1 MRKVY
6 KFIFTGVMMTLAVT
20 AFGQGVGVVQTAAPP
35 TIDGDVSDAA
45 WSAASDMNIG
55 NVSSGMMDAAFD
67 ASFKLLWDADFLYI
81 AVSVDDDTLK
91 NTNRPSAFA
100 QDQNDFIDVYIDMDR
115 RYPYTH
121 TNPNQGPAN
130 GSWWNLYDVNDFQ
143 IQLLR
148 DSAFLNIGTQF
159 PGQTIDSAASGIII
173 GQAEVTDGW
182 TYEIAIPFDSLV
194 AGGFDAVHNAR
205 LGFEIMVG
213 DADGDTVRDG
223 RVAWNMAE
231 GVDLAWQD
239 PKLWG
244 LIVLDDGSGVSLPAE
259 NPAVELATSPP
270 TIDGMADAMWT
281 DVPFREIRNTSSGTM
296 DHSFAADF
304 KALWDASNLYL
315 LVDIKDDTLK
325 NTNRPSAFA
334 QDQNDFVDIYI
345 DMDRLFPYKTNQE
358 NGSWWNTYDLNDYQI
373 QLLRDSAFLNIGGQN
388 PAQTVDSAASG
399 IVFGQTEKGDGSG
412 WMLEVQI
419 PFANMDAN
427 FVAEHNARVGFE
439 IMVGDADGDTVR
451 DGRVAWNMPAG
462 VDMAWGDP
470 TEWGILIFSD
480 GSAISAP
487 AETPE
492 IMETATAPV
501 IDGTIDA
508 LWGSVDFREIRNT
521 TSGDMDDTF
530 AADFKAVWDATNLYL
545 LVEVQDDILRN
556 NNRPSQFAQDQ
567 NDFIDIYLDTDMKF
581 PYTSTQ
587 DNGSW
592 WNYYDT
598 TDFQIQFLRDSAFLN
613 IGTQNSANDV
623 DSAASGITF
632 AQSEVTGGWL
642 LEVSIPWANMDPNM
656 VPAHDVPI
664 GLEVMVGDADLD
676 TVRNGR
682 NAWFMTEDLAWQQP
696 LLWGTCIL
704 SDGSEITTKV
714 LSLENDLL
722 STSIGMIDGNNIIE
736 IPKSTT
742 AAALVGGVTVSA
754 GATATVHDASGPV
767 ADPDNTTIMEG
778 MILKIVSEKGL
789 WNDVGLVLEAVP
801 SGLFEDFNDPAMV
814 DSSIWF
820 SNWDTLDDGVTP
832 VFDISIDTTLVYD
845 MQQKAFYSG
854 ITWQVG
860 MLNLQ
865 DNPRVSL
872 KIKIEDA
879 TYDDGSGPA
888 AADSLPVQ
896 ISAFC
901 PDPDGGDD
909 IRAGNMTIWVPAT
922 AADQGTF
929 EMYYY
934 DLTKGDAWNSDGDTS
949 YMLMDTVTWM
959 LFETVSWPGTY
970 DATISIDDVGIGDE
984 AMKAPLPKRTGF
996 EETFDGE
1003 IDMDIWDANHKEKG
1017 DGSRVFTVSA
1027 DNGTLK
1033 VEMDQD
1039 HFADG
1044 EMFVFTKEEW
1054 LLDVSDPANQVAS
1067 MKIKAEDATYD
1078 DGTGPV
1084 AIPTL
1089 PFQVSL
1095 FADIDDPDT
1104 EGEDRTR
1111 VAAISYDI
1119 PVAATGE
1126 SEFTEYFF
1134 DFAPLIAAASAH
1146 KQEQAANIWA
1156 ILCETVRWPGTHIA
1170 TYWLDDVRLGDKVV
1184 PYVPSDDASIHSTT
1198 YGVLG
1203 TDSVTGVDP
1212 EISVTVFLI
1221 GLTVHDSATVVML
1234 ESSGGAEVGNPN
1246 RTNVAT
1252 GMVVEVTAEDGTTRE
1267 YAIATG
1273 PTSIHTINAESI
1285 AVYPNPASEVLHINN
1300 VAVFD
1305 RIEVANITGQI
1316 VDILD
1321 VTANELLLDIS
1332 KYDAGIYFLSLE
1344 SGKYGTVVKK
1354 FVKR

>member
-6 KFIFTGVMMTLAVT
+6 KFLFLGVLLTLAVT

-45 WSAASDMNIG
+45 WAAASDLNIG

-67 ASFKLLWDADFLYI
+67 ANFKLLWDADNLYI
-81 AVSVDDDTLK
+81 AISVDDDTLK
-91 NTNRPSAFA
+91 NTNKPSGFA

-115 RYPYTH
+115 RYPYEQ
-121 TNPNQGPAN
+121 NRDN

-148 DSAFLNIGTQF
+148 DSAFLNIGGQF
-159 PGQTIDSAASGIII
+159 PGQTIDSAASGITF
-173 GQAEVTDGW
+173 GHAEVMDGY
-182 TYEIAIPFDSLV
+182 TFEIAIPFDNLI
-194 AGGFDAVHNAR
+194 ADGFDAVHNAR

-213 DADGDTVRDG
+213 DADGDTLRDG
-223 RVAWNMAE
+223 RVAWNMAA
-231 GVDLAWQD
+231 GTDLAWQN
-239 PKLWG
+239 PELWG
-244 LIVLDDGSGVSLPAE
+244 LIVLDDGSGVSLPAA
-259 NPAVELATSPP
+259 NPAVEFAASPP

-281 DVPFREIRNTSSGTM
+281 DVPFREIRNTSSGKM
-296 DHSFAADF
+296 DISFAADF
-304 KALWDASNLYL
+304 KVLWDADNLYL
-315 LVDIKDDTLK
+315 LVDIKDDTLRNDNK
-325 NTNRPSAFA
+325 PSAFA
-334 QDQNDFVDIYI
+334 QDQNDFVDLYI
-345 DMDRLFPYKTNQE
+345 DMDRLFPYKENKD
-358 NGSWWNTYDLNDYQI
+358 NGSWWNTYDLNDYQV
-373 QLLRDSAFLNIGGQN
+373 QLLRDADFLNIGGQN
-388 PAQTVDSAASG
+388 GAQTVDSAASG
-399 IVFGQTEKGDGSG
+399 IVYGQMEKADGSG
-412 WMLEVQI
+412 WMLEVQV
-419 PFANMDAN
+419 PFANLDAN
-427 FVAEHNARVGFE
+427 FMAMHNARLGFE
-439 IMVGDADGDTVR
+439 IMVGDADGDTLR

-470 TEWGILIFSD
+470 TEWGVLIFSD

-521 TSGDMDDTF
+521 TSGDMDETF
-530 AADFKAVWDATNLYL
+530 AAEFKAVWDATNLYL
-545 LVEVQDDILRN
+545 LVEVQDDVLKN
-556 NNRPSQFAQDQ
+556 DNKPSGFAQDQ

-581 PYTSTQ
+581 PHKTTQ
-587 DNGSW
+587 SNGSW

-613 IGTQNSANDV
+613 IGGQNSKNDV

-656 VPAHDVPI
+656 VPAHDLPI

-676 TVRNGR
+676 TLRNGR
-682 NAWFMTEDLAWQQP
+682 NAWFMTEDLAWSQP

-704 SDGSEITTKV
+704 SDGGEITSKV
-714 LSLENDLL
+714 LSLENDLI
-722 STSIGMIDGNNIIE
+722 STSIGMIDGNSIIE

-742 AAALVGGVTVSA
+742 AAELVGGVTVSA
-754 GATATVHDASGPV
+754 AASATVHDASGPV
-767 ADPDNTTIMEG
+767 ADPDNTNITED

-801 SGLFEDFNDPAMV
+801 AGLFEDFNDAAAV

-820 SNWDTLDDGVTP
+820 TNWDTLDDGMTP

-854 ITWQVG
+854 ITWQVE

-909 IRAGNMTIWVPAT
+909 IRAGNMTIWVPA
-922 AADQGTF
+922 AAAEQGTF

-934 DLTKGDAWNSDGDTS
+934 DLTKGDAWISDGDTS

-970 DATISIDDVGIGDE
+970 DATISIDDVAIGDE
-984 AMKAPLPKRTGF
+984 ALKAPLPKRTGY

-1003 IDMDIWDANHKEKG
+1003 IDMDIWDANRATHAS
-1017 DGSRVFTVSA
+1017 DGRRIFTVSG

-1033 VEMDQD
+1033 VEMDQEG
-1039 HFADG
+1039 FANG

-1054 LLDVSDPANQVAS
+1054 VLDVSDPANQAAT
-1067 MKIKAEDATYD
+1067 MKIKVEDATYD
-1078 DGTGPV
+1078 GGTGPV

-1111 VAAISYDI
+1111 VAAIQYQV

-1134 DFAPLIAAASAH
+1134 NFAPLIAAASAH
-1146 KQEQAANIWA
+1146 KQAQAANIWA
-1156 ILCETVRWPGTHIA
+1156 ILCETVVWPGTHIA

-1184 PYVPSDDASIHSTT
+1184 PYVPSDDATIHSTT

-1203 TDSVTGVDP
+1203 ADSVTGIDP
-1212 EISVTVFLI
+1212 NLSVTAFLL
-1221 GLTVHDSATVVML
+1221 GLTVQDSATVVML
-1234 ESSGGAEVGNPN
+1234 VGSGGAQVGNPD
-1246 RTNVAT
+1246 RTDVAD
-1252 GMVVEVTAEDGTTRE
+1252 GMVVKVTAEDGTTKE
-1267 YAIATG
+1267 YPIATG
-1273 PTSIHTINAESI
+1273 PTGIHTINAESI
-1285 AVYPNPASEVLHINN
+1285 AVYPNPASDVLNISNI
-1300 VAVFD
+1300 AVFD
-1305 RIEVANITGQI
+1305 RIEVANITGRI
-1316 VDILD
+1316 IDILD
-1321 VTANELLLDIS
+1321 VTANDLLIDIS
-1332 KYDAGIYFLSLE
+1332 NYDAGIYFLSLE
-1344 SGKYGTVVKK
+1344 SKEYGNVVKK
-1354 FVKR
+1354 FVKK